1 MFCSFSN
8 YRFQVS
14 VFVVTLLVIITL
26 FSGNARANQHP
37 KINGLHDNV
46 IVADIEII
54 GLRKTKPKVVL
65 RELLFKKDHS
75 ISAEMLIESIQRIKN
90 TELFSEVLS
99 DIQLQPDGT
108 AKLVIT
114 VKEKWTAI
122 PYLNFRSG
130 GGTEKITAGFYDINI
145 AGRFIQSGVQY
156 ENWNG
161 EHSGAVWLEDPRF
174 LNRRIIISTSY
185 ISTKKPRR
193 LYLDSGVK
201 TGSYV
206 LARNLFRLSLE
217 KKYESGLSSGAAIEL
232 YEDKFLAPESTSLLD
247 NRTFFQITDSSKK
260 KTNLYRLKIKYGR
273 TDYDNFLFSGGESSL
288 IFKHTMFTE
297 DSAEKFY
304 SVDFRNLYYKHLP
317 HMGNLAL
324 QARAGITNTQQLQH
338 QFSAGGFQHVR
349 GYFDGQFRGRAY
361 WQLNVEYRIPSYR
374 HKLAILQHNFF
385 VDVTEMKN
393 NYSEISFDKES
404 LKFSAGL
411 GLRFIIPWIYRSV
424 GRIDYAVLR
433 GSSQSS
439 RIALGVRQ
447 FF

>member
-8 YRFQVS
+8 YRLHIS
-14 VFVVTLLVIITL
+14 IFVVTLIVVIML

-37 KINGLHDNV
+37 KMNGLHGNV
-46 IVADIEII
+46 IVVDIEIK
-54 GLRKTKPKVVL
+54 GLRRTKPKVVL
-65 RELLFKKDHS
+65 RELGFKKGYS
-75 ISAEMLIESIQRIKN
+75 ILADMLIEGIQRVKN
-90 TELFSEVLS
+90 TELFSEVLPN
-99 DIQLQPDGT
+99 IELQPDGT
-108 AKLVIT
+108 AKLVIS

-122 PYLNFRSG
+122 PYLNFKSG

-145 AGRFIQSGVQY
+145 AGRFIQSGIQY

-161 EHSGAVWLEDPRF
+161 EHSGSVWLQDPRF
-174 LNRRIIISTSY
+174 LNRRIIVSTSY
-185 ISTKKPRR
+185 ISTKKPLG

-206 LARNLFRLSLE
+206 LARNLFRLALE
-217 KKYESGLSSGAAIEL
+217 KEYQSGLSSGAAIEL
-232 YEDKFLAPESTSLLD
+232 YEDKFLAHESVDLLD
-247 NRTFFQITDSSKK
+247 NRTFLQISDSSKK

-273 TDYDNFLFSGGESSL
+273 TNYDNFLFSGGDSTL
-288 IFKHTMFTE
+288 IFKHTMFTAA
-297 DSAEKFY
+297 SAERFY
-304 SVDFRNLYYKHLP
+304 SIDFHNRYYKHLP
-317 HMGNLAL
+317 QMGNLAL

-349 GYFDGQFRGRAY
+349 GYSDGQFRGKAY
-361 WQLNVEYRIPSYR
+361 WQLNLEYRIPSYR
-374 HKLAILQHNFF
+374 HKLVILQHNFF
-385 VDVTEMKN
+385 IDATEMKN
-393 NYSEISFDKES
+393 DYTKISFDKKS
-404 LKFSAGL
+404 LKLSAGL

-424 GRIDYAVLR
+424 GRIDYVVLR